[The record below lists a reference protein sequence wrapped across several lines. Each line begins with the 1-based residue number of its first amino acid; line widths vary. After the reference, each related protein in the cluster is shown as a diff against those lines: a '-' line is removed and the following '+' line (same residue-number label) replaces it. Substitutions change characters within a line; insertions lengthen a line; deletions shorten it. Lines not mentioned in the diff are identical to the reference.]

1 MSNEISCG
9 AVVFTRRAGKPL
21 YVIVQSLEGLY
32 GFPKGHIEAGE
43 TEEETALREIY
54 EETGLRPALVPGFRT
69 VIEYPLFGKKGVVK
83 RAVYFVAEYK
93 GQTITRQEEELL
105 GASLM
110 TYEEALAILPFEN
123 IKRVLTEADRFLT

>member
-1 MSNEISCG
+1 M
-9 AVVFTRRAGKPL
+9 
-21 YVIVQSLEGLY
+21 
-32 GFPKGHIEAGE
+32 
-43 TEEETALREIY
+43 
-54 EETGLRPALVPGFRT
+54 
-69 VIEYPLFGKKGVVK
+69 
-83 RAVYFVAEYK
+83 AEYK